1 MNQYVHHVPGRLRI
15 RIPEVK
21 GNSAEASSLERRIR
35 AQRGVKSVQT
45 SPLTGS
51 VLVHYDPATASV
63 STLSQMMLCSAAT
76 EPMSRALPAAPQAG
90 TNQRIGQQ
98 IAARVAT
105 TVVGHFME
113 TAVERAAV
121 ALIAALL

>member
-1 MNQYVHHVPGRLRI
+1 MTPYVHHVPGRLRV
-15 RIPEVK
+15 RVPKVK
-21 GNSAEASSLERRIR
+21 GNSAEASLLERRIR
-35 AQRGVKSVQT
+35 AQRGVKNVQT

-63 STLSQMMLCSAAT
+63 STLSQIMLCSAAT
-76 EPMSRALPAAPQAG
+76 EPMSRTLPAAPHTG

-105 TVVGHFME
+105 AVVGHFME
-113 TAVERAAV
+113 MAVERAAV